1 MAEARQDK
9 QHSVWPSLIKNLARR
24 VVNGLIDWLLG
35 LAVAALLA
43 AAFFLKANW
52 RIVVASVMVCLALS
66 ILALARWTRHA
77 ADRAHS
83 RTPSNQ
89 QLITWYWI
97 TIGIQLASLLPG
109 VVAVYFLGRRALPLW
124 LFLGLFVIIDVA
136 INTLWGVRYPN
147 QPIRPGEPPFRGPR
161 STQEISGGYG

>member
-124 LFLGLFVIIDVA
+124 LFLGLFVISTLPLTRFGASA
-136 INTLWGVRYPN
+136 I
-147 QPIRPGEPPFRGPR
+147 PISR
-161 STQEISGGYG
+161 SVQASHRLCLFLPSVI